1 MLDEIIRIVVLIFL
15 FLTFFVFFMVIAG
28 TILETVDFWL
38 DGKLKEKFKEFL
50 Q

>member
-1 MLDEIIRIVVLIFL
+1 MDEIIRIVFLTFL
-15 FLTFFVFFMVIAG
+15 FLTFFVFSVVIVG

-38 DGKLKEKFKEFL
+38 DGKLKEKWKEFL

>member
-1 MLDEIIRIVVLIFL
+1 MDEIIRIIFL

-38 DGKLKEKFKEFL
+38 DGKLKKKWKDFM